1 MLSDEDEIEDSQ
13 DYYETECARIANFQ
27 ETLNQFIT
35 RASAVNYG
43 EGEVRPEDSISNV
56 GSRTHT
62 RSRVS
67 RSSSRKSGG
76 SSLARV
82 HSPRL
87 ASAAKRA
94 DLQADAATLHKP
106 SSKKAS
112 AGSRKK
118 NC

>member
-1 MLSDEDEIEDSQ
+1 MKMKLKTLKIITSPNVQGLLIFKRNEASLSQ
-13 DYYETECARIANFQ
+13 GQVLRIMAKAKCGPKIQ
-27 ETLNQFIT
+27 LAMSVRGHTQSH
-35 RASAVNYG
+35 ASHA
-43 EGEVRPEDSISNV
+43 
-56 GSRTHT
+56 
-62 RSRVS
+62 
-67 RSSSRKSGG
+67 SSRKSGG